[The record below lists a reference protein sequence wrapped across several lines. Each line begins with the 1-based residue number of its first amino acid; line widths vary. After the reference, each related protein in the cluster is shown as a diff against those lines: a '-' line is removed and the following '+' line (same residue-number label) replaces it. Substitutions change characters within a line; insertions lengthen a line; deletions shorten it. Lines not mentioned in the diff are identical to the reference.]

1 MMAIT
6 ASLSILTCNS
16 SLTAFRFTAVKD
28 SNYESA
34 IALTNLSHKYIMYE
48 D

>member
-6 ASLSILTCNS
+6 ASISILTCNS
-16 SLTAFRFTAVKD
+16 SLSSFRFTAVKD

-34 IALTNLSHKYIMYE
+34 IALINMSHKYIMYE